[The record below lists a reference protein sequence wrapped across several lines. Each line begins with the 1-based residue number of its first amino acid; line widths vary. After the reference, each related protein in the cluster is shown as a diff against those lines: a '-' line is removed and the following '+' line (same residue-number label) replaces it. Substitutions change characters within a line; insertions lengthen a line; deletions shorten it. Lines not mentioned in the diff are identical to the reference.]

1 MQECVPYQRSVFPI
15 RGVCSLT
22 EECVPCTGVC
32 SLSEECVHCQ
42 RSVFSVRRVC
52 SLSEECVHCQKT
64 VFTVRGMCPLSEE
77 CVHCQKSVFSVR
89 GVCSLLRR
97 LQVVEPFVTP
107 PRSEHP
113 FCSMSLPGPGMLCP
127 GFHPF

>member
-22 EECVPCTGVC
+22 EECVPCTG
-32 SLSEECVHCQ
+32 
-42 RSVFSVRRVC
+42 VC

-97 LQVVEPFVTP
+97 LQVVEPFATLL
-107 PRSEHP
+107 RSEHP